1 MTLIAHQTNGCSALT
16 IKTRPCSRVVDL
28 RCFVDLQL
36 VRRTDKF
43 ASLKHRFQFR
53 GRPIILSKEKHF
65 KVSSFKGNDHGD
77 ASDDMERDSKCS
89 KQVQLPL
96 APQEREEVE
105 TASADS
111 SSSSIPCAS
120 VSGENNVAGSRT
132 IERLFKSLLGML
144 RAQKLGAGMDEF
156 HGKRPAADE
165 IEENQEKMLETKADN
180 MAKAALLWFMGL
192 DLTLKIPLLIFIPWY
207 FITRVAYGIEVT
219 KELTPLWTI
228 GPLITALYIR
238 TIQGICSL
246 YVFCFKKAIELLG
259 NLPSYYALICSY
271 LVEGKLR
278 ELLYAKLCKPVADV
292 KNTDYEA
299 LARLRTKQLREWAVE
314 KYVDYVESIWPLYC
328 RTIRFLKKANL
339 L

>member
-16 IKTRPCSRVVDL
+16 IKTRPCSRV
-28 RCFVDLQL
+28 L

-144 RAQKLGAGMDEF
+144 RTC
-156 HGKRPAADE
+156 ADE